1 MEPNVAIR
9 IEDKK
14 PIEDRRMVCSG
25 LAERNKL
32 RIKVR
37 QGRECVPLAPGAPM
51 LSSAHAPWEGALLE
65 RHAHDPYNAVEH
77 EHPSFFLSLH
87 LSEPAPLLWRSGG
100 KFGSTLLRPGTMV
113 LLSRGTRDSVS
124 FPNRVERIL
133 LTLEPTVM
141 QRALEEHHT
150 GRDIELRDIELMDQW
165 GVQDRQMEY
174 IIRALESELVAGF
187 PAGKLF
193 GESMVNALAVHLL
206 RRYGVTPPKIKL
218 IRGGLPRVRL
228 NRVLEYIEANLG
240 QDVALSGLAA
250 TAGMSP
256 HYFAELFK
264 QTVGSSPHQ
273 YVLRRRIEHARR
285 LLHNSKMR
293 VLEAGVRSGFSD
305 QSHFTKIFRRMV
317 GVTPTQYR
325 AARNVD
331 QELVSEAG

>member
-1 MEPNVAIR
+1 
-9 IEDKK
+9 
-14 PIEDRRMVCSG
+14 MVCSG
-25 LAERNKL
+25 LAERNRL

-37 QGRECVPLAPGAPM
+37 QGRECVPLAPGTPT

-65 RHAHDPYNAVEH
+65 RHAHGPYSAAEH
-77 EHPSFFLSLH
+77 EHPSFFVCLH
-87 LSEPAPLLWRSGG
+87 LSKPAPLLWRSDG
-100 KFGSTLLRPGTMV
+100 KFGSTLLRPGTLV
-113 LLSRGTRDSVS
+113 LLSRGTRDAAS
-124 FPNRVERIL
+124 FPNPVERIL
-133 LTLEPTVM
+133 LTLEPSVM
-141 QRALEEHHT
+141 QRALEEHST
-150 GRDIELRDIELMDQW
+150 GREIELMDQW

-174 IIRALESELVAGF
+174 IVRALEAELVAGF

-193 GESMVNALAVHLL
+193 GESMVNGLAVHLL
-206 RRYGVTPPKIKL
+206 RRYAVTPPKLKPL
-218 IRGGLPRVRL
+218 RGGLPRARL

-240 QDVALSGLAA
+240 QEMALSGLAS

-273 YVLRRRIEHARR
+273 YVLRRRIDHARR
-285 LLHNSKMR
+285 LLHDSNMR

-325 AARNVD
+325 ASRNVD
-331 QELVSEAG
+331 QEVVSQAG